1 MNKKIKK
8 FFNILFLIIAI
19 IMIGSSFASA
29 QTTIGASDI
38 PAIIMRV
45 ADFLKTIVFSLAVV
59 FGLIA
64 AFYYITAKPE
74 NIKKAHQHLLFA
86 AVAIVVSIFAYG
98 IEAFISSFI
107 SPATPSP

>member
-8 FFNILFLIIAI
+8 FFNILFLLIAI

-29 QTTIGASDI
+29 ATIGASDV

-74 NIKKAHQHLLFA
+74 NIKKAHQHLLYA

-107 SPATPSP
+107 SPATP